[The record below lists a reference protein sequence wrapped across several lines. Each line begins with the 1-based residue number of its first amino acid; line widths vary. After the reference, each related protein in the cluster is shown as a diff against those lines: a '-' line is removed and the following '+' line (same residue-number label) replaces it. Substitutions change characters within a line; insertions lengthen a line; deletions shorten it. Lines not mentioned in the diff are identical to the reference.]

1 MPAHTSFAISDS
13 VQAPGSPPSLGTAFA
28 TADVHVHDMTALQPN
43 PAAPFRGWVESIHV
57 RLENIA
63 GGAAKCTIRLCLDA
77 NGDYTVMPDV
87 EATIAP
93 GITTTDSGCIAVS
106 VGIPVFGALLNTTTL
121 YLFAKL
127 DAGTADW
134 QASCITWKL

>member
-1 MPAHTSFAISDS
+1 MFAP
-13 VQAPGSPPSLGTAFA
+13 QAPGSPPSLGTAFA

-77 NGDYTVMPDV
+77 NGDYTIMPDV
-87 EATIAP
+87 EADIVP